1 MAESSQLR
9 VQSLQISDIGCFEKI
24 DLQFSSG
31 FNLICGANGVGK
43 STILSII
50 ARAFSHH
57 PSQLR
62 RRALSSTPGNW
73 AASFLLGQSPIKAS
87 GLSEGLMPNQND
99 VPQSLLVNEGRSL
112 FYFKADRDFFY
123 SQLQAISRD
132 PSVGIGEFSQAAIT
146 GIGQNDLKRWLANRF
161 LFAVH
166 QGSLSDIELANF
178 EFAKRCFSI
187 LDPRVE
193 FSSVEAATFDVFV
206 NNPQGRVPFE
216 YLSSG
221 FRAALAMLLGIIRE
235 IEVRRLKMLAREFDG
250 VILIDELDLHLHPT
264 WQRLIVRALK
274 DAFPRTQFI
283 VTTHSPH
290 MIQNAERGEVI
301 ALINDDEGNPRV
313 ANFELS
319 EFGFKGWTIE
329 EILQDVMG
337 LWDVASDEYR
347 VAMEK
352 FDFALSRND
361 AKEIKIWLDKLEA
374 MLHPRNH
381 LRKLLRLQ
389 AAPFE
394 EGGND

>member
-1 MAESSQLR
+1 M
-9 VQSLQISDIGCFEKI
+9 QSLQISDIGCFEKI

-235 IEVRRLKMLAREFDG
+235 IEVRRLEMLAREFDG

>member
-1 MAESSQLR
+1 
-9 VQSLQISDIGCFEKI
+9 
-24 DLQFSSG
+24 
-31 FNLICGANGVGK
+31 
-43 STILSII
+43 
-50 ARAFSHH
+50 
-57 PSQLR
+57 
-62 RRALSSTPGNW
+62 
-73 AASFLLGQSPIKAS
+73 
-87 GLSEGLMPNQND
+87 
-99 VPQSLLVNEGRSL
+99 
-112 FYFKADRDFFY
+112 
-123 SQLQAISRD
+123 
-132 PSVGIGEFSQAAIT
+132 
-146 GIGQNDLKRWLANRF
+146 LKRWLANRF

-206 NNPQGRVPFE
+206 NTPQGRVPFE

-235 IEVRRLKMLAREFDG
+235 IEVRRLEMLAREFDG

-329 EILQDVMG
+329 EIL
-337 LWDVASDEYR
+337 
-347 VAMEK
+347 
-352 FDFALSRND
+352 
-361 AKEIKIWLDKLEA
+361 
-374 MLHPRNH
+374 
-381 LRKLLRLQ
+381 
-389 AAPFE
+389 
-394 EGGND
+394 

>member
-1 MAESSQLR
+1 MQEIYLGSSM
-9 VQSLQISDIGCFEKI
+9 SL
-24 DLQFSSG
+24 
-31 FNLICGANGVGK
+31 
-43 STILSII
+43 
-50 ARAFSHH
+50 
-57 PSQLR
+57 
-62 RRALSSTPGNW
+62 
-73 AASFLLGQSPIKAS
+73 
-87 GLSEGLMPNQND
+87 
-99 VPQSLLVNEGRSL
+99 
-112 FYFKADRDFFY
+112 
-123 SQLQAISRD
+123 
-132 PSVGIGEFSQAAIT
+132 GI
-146 GIGQNDLKRWLANRF
+146 
-161 LFAVH
+161 
-166 QGSLSDIELANF
+166 
-178 EFAKRCFSI
+178 
-187 LDPRVE
+187 
-193 FSSVEAATFDVFV
+193 
-206 NNPQGRVPFE
+206 
-216 YLSSG
+216 
-221 FRAALAMLLGIIRE
+221 LGIIRE
-235 IEVRRLKMLAREFDG
+235 IEVRRLEMLAREFDG

-329 EILQDVMG
+329 EILQDVME

-381 LRKLLRLQ
+381 LRKILRLQ